1 MPPAGTPTL
10 AINGTADH
18 VINATES
25 TGVAFSVSG
34 LATGGTGAVTFT
46 NSGNHQVVVGIQ
58 GNGTYSADLSSL
70 TDGTITSSLSAT
82 GPSGGITS
90 TSGNAVTLDTDR
102 GLTPDVSVNALDPA
116 HVTFTISGLE
126 GDKSGTMTFTD
137 INGKQVVVDVGSNGD
152 YSADLSSLA
161 QGKVTYLVS
170 ETDPAGNAISFDPP
184 ITVGDGSASAAVGT
198 PQLPNLLN
206 GYAVRP
212 PWQVAGVDYAVGINA
227 GTVLK
232 NPLTM
237 NMAGVSVDTA
247 NKVVYVTGNNAVLD
261 GWNFNGWLVDITGQ
275 NATVT
280 NNDFTHGFLKYDIG
294 SVGGTVEYNKFDQGG
309 TAPNTAPFQV
319 FGAGTFVVAYNDFE
333 NAYSMHAQFT
343 YGNGT
348 SQSIIFQYNL
358 LANAGAG
365 ASAGAHGD
373 VIQVFGGQTI
383 NDLEINYN
391 TVVQN
396 NPAYATQGW
405 SVAYNGMTVTS
416 GNISNNTMV
425 VPAGGAVNYDV
436 LLAKQWITGTV
447 NVANNYVDPTGVAY
461 GFLLTND
468 TYPGPYTTGTIVASN
483 DVNMVTG
490 AYIYPPIG
498 GTGPTS
504 TTSITTFSTDSNVVG
519 DHITNDNILT
529 LTGTAPANSTVK
541 VFDGSTQI
549 GTTTANASGTW
560 SYNTATLADGSH
572 SFTIS
577 AVASGTTTTS
587 AALAVTVDTKAPS
600 APTLSSFSP
609 DTGTVGDGVTTA
621 SALTLSGSAEAN
633 STVKV
638 FDGSTPIGTATANGS
653 GAWSLTTGT
662 LSNATHAFTAVA
674 MDTAGNTSSA
684 STALNVTVNAPAAPA
699 APAPPAAPPA
709 SANLVTNGSFETG
722 DFTGWTLGGN
732 YTGGQTYINNQS
744 ESGAYAAALGSMGS
758 DGTLSQTLQTTAGQQ
773 YTLSFWVANQGS
785 GPNDFAVR
793 WNGTTLASGVNASA
807 MGYTQ
812 VTFTVTATGPTST
825 LEFDAR
831 QDPSHWSLDNISVTA
846 IGTPAPSA
854 PTITS
859 FSPDTGVVGDG
870 ITDPAILTLTG
881 TAVANSTVKVYDGT
895 TLLGTATASASGAWS
910 LTTAPLPDGVHRF
923 TATDTV
929 SGTTSAP
936 SAVMS
941 VTVDTAA
948 PAAPTIASFS
958 TDSGDGG

>member
-1 MPPAGTPTL
+1 
-10 AINGTADH
+10 
-18 VINATES
+18 
-25 TGVAFSVSG
+25 
-34 LATGGTGAVTFT
+34 
-46 NSGNHQVVVGIQ
+46 
-58 GNGTYSADLSSL
+58 
-70 TDGTITSSLSAT
+70 
-82 GPSGGITS
+82 
-90 TSGNAVTLDTDR
+90 
-102 GLTPDVSVNALDPA
+102 
-116 HVTFTISGLE
+116 
-126 GDKSGTMTFTD
+126 
-137 INGKQVVVDVGSNGD
+137 
-152 YSADLSSLA
+152 
-161 QGKVTYLVS
+161 
-170 ETDPAGNAISFDPP
+170 
-184 ITVGDGSASAAVGT
+184 
-198 PQLPNLLN
+198 
-206 GYAVRP
+206 
-212 PWQVAGVDYAVGINA
+212 
-227 GTVLK
+227 
-232 NPLTM
+232 
-237 NMAGVSVDTA
+237 MA
-247 NKVVYVTGNNAVLD
+247 
-261 GWNFNGWLVDITGQ
+261 
-275 NATVT
+275 
-280 NNDFTHGFLKYDIG
+280 
-294 SVGGTVEYNKFDQGG
+294 
-309 TAPNTAPFQV
+309 
-319 FGAGTFVVAYNDFE
+319 
-333 NAYSMHAQFT
+333 
-343 YGNGT
+343 
-348 SQSIIFQYNL
+348 
-358 LANAGAG
+358 
-365 ASAGAHGD
+365 
-373 VIQVFGGQTI
+373 
-383 NDLEINYN
+383 
-391 TVVQN
+391 
-396 NPAYATQGW
+396 
-405 SVAYNGMTVTS
+405 
-416 GNISNNTMV
+416 
-425 VPAGGAVNYDV
+425 
-436 LLAKQWITGTV
+436 
-447 NVANNYVDPTGVAY
+447 
-461 GFLLTND
+461 
-468 TYPGPYTTGTIVASN
+468 
-483 DVNMVTG
+483 
-490 AYIYPPIG
+490 
-498 GTGPTS
+498 
-504 TTSITTFSTDSNVVG
+504 G

-549 GTTTANASGTW
+549 GTTTATASGAW

-577 AVASGTTTTS
+577 ATASGTTTTS
-587 AALAVTVDTKAPS
+587 SGNYRHGRHQGAECSNPERPSRRTPAPW
-600 APTLSSFSP
+600 ATASP
-609 DTGTVGDGVTTA
+609 RR

-653 GAWSLTTGT
+653 GTWSLTTGT

-699 APAPPAAPPA
+699 APAPPPA

-744 ESGAYAAALGSMGS
+744 ESGAYAAAIGSMGS

-785 GPNDFAVR
+785 GPNDFAVK

-807 MGYTQ
+807 TGYTQ

-846 IGTPAPSA
+846 IGTPAPSV

-936 SAVMS
+936 SAVMT

-958 TDSGDGG
+958 TDSGAVGDGRTNDATLTLTGTAEANATVKVYDGTTLLGSVVANSSGAWTYTTAALANGAHSLTATASDAAANTSAASAALSVTIDTRVAPTIASFSTDSGVVRRQ